1 MTVFSLGPLYVGLQ
15 QESAWYVCSSSA
27 ARSIHL
33 GRVLVELD
41 RPKQRFR
48 GSTQA
53 DANGS
58 AHGSAAESV

>member
-15 QESAWYVCSSSA
+15 QDPLWYVCSSSA
-27 ARSIHL
+27 ALSIHL
-33 GRVLVELD
+33 GRVLIELD

-53 DANGS
+53 DTN
-58 AHGSAAESV
+58 